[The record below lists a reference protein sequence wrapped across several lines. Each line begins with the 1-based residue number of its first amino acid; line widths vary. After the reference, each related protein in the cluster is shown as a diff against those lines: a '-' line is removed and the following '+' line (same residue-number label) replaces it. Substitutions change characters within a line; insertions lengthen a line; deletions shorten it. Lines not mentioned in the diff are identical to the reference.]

1 MEPDLGDPERVAL
14 ITGTSRGLG
23 RVLAGFLA
31 KQGYGLIVT
40 ARNGVELNASG
51 ADLRSRGSPVVSVGG
66 DVSDAAHRQRLV
78 DAAAKWGRLDLLV
91 NNASE
96 LGDTPLPPLAEAS
109 RENLRRV
116 FDVNVLGPIALVR
129 EALPLLERAHGLVV
143 NITSDAAVGG
153 YPGWGAGYGFG
164 FYGQI
169 PQDKQARLR
178 ELGVETQ
185 RKVIGLQAD
194 YEGQVAA
201 YLRAVDTY
209 PLDAAAATKA
219 WDAMQG
225 LSRQMFQLRLEAMA
239 KAQQIMGKELWD
251 QLREGRGL
259 YFGAPPRR

>member
-40 ARNGVELNASG
+40 ARNGVELNAAG
-51 ADLRSRGSPVVSVGG
+51 ADLRRRGSPVVSVGG

-78 DAAAKWGRLDLLV
+78 DAAAKWCRLDLLV

-153 YPGWGAGYGFG
+153 YPGWGVYGASKAAL
-164 FYGQI
+164 
-169 PQDKQARLR
+169 DLASKTLAA
-178 ELGVETQ
+178 ELKDRGIAV
-185 RKVIGLQAD
+185 V
-194 YEGQVAA
+194 
-201 YLRAVDTY
+201 AVDPGDMRTKMHQDAY
-209 PLDAAAATKA
+209 PGQDISDRPLPEVTLPFWA
-219 WDAMQG
+219 WL
-225 LSRQMFQLRLEAMA
+225 LSQDPMKVTGQRFQ
-239 KAQQIMGKELWD
+239 AQ
-251 QLREGRGL
+251 
-259 YFGAPPRR
+259 APVWEVPA